1 MLVPY
6 WKMRDFVFVLL
17 GPGSLR
23 LFWGSEASRGVK
35 KSEPK
40 DSIRPRWGKKTA
52 SLFCPP
58 KKSFVSRAKAGSL
71 LELVRRFGQVP
82 KTEAV
87 WSSAQMRNDGTVLV
101 KCPAENFDGKMP
113 CKVRIS

>member
-1 MLVPY
+1 
-6 WKMRDFVFVLL
+6 MRLYAPV
-17 GPGSLR
+17 G
-23 LFWGSEASRGVK
+23 
-35 KSEPK
+35 
-40 DSIRPRWGKKTA
+40 GKKRLA
-52 SLFCPP
+52 YFVPQ